1 MKYQV
6 QENCLTVFLPH
17 ELDHHN
23 AEEIR
28 KESDH
33 LIERNHIRYV
43 IFDFAETNFMDS
55 SGIGV
60 IMGRY
65 KRIYMLGG
73 EVCAVHAN
81 ERMKKIL
88 TMSGVTKIM
97 QIYEEEKQMEN
108 TNEMQLI
115 FDSRSSNESFARVT
129 VAAFM
134 TSLNPTVEE
143 VSDVKTA
150 VSEAVTNA
158 IIHGYE
164 SEVHNIYI
172 RCRTEGKTL
181 YLEIEDEG
189 KGIEDVK
196 QAMEPLFTTK
206 PELERSGMG
215 FSFMEAF
222 MDKLEVE
229 SVPGKGTTVKMEKTI
244 GKGRR
249 LWTTQSL

>member
-1 MKYQV
+1 
-6 QENCLTVFLPH
+6 
-17 ELDHHN
+17 
-23 AEEIR
+23 
-28 KESDH
+28 
-33 LIERNHIRYV
+33 
-43 IFDFAETNFMDS
+43 
-55 SGIGV
+55 
-60 IMGRY
+60 
-65 KRIYMLGG
+65 
-73 EVCAVHAN
+73 
-81 ERMKKIL
+81 
-88 TMSGVTKIM
+88 
-97 QIYEEEKQMEN
+97 MEN

-229 SVPGKGTTVKMEKTI
+229 SVPGKGTTVKKEKTS